1 MALLGRLN
9 KTLFALMG
17 LSLVYSLVLAEP
29 AFKSQ
34 PFVMQCGPA
43 KGTPLARWMALVYG
57 EAFRRLNIPLQIYY
71 LPTLRSSFM
80 AESGLIDGQMYRVY
94 EYGHQFHNQLR
105 VDEPVISIPTAAF
118 VRKDESYSYFGDWSS
133 LAGGDLVVEYVRGIE
148 LNQRRLSN
156 LIAPENLSSVSYSR
170 DGLINLKFR
179 NSDVFVHDMIDM
191 YYYLQQDAFRD
202 HIAFAG
208 VLETVN
214 LYPYVHRRHS
224 WLAPQLQDVIV
235 QIKQEGLLREY
246 CLQAFGEG
254 SQPICELAQ
263 PHGQD

>member
-1 MALLGRLN
+1 MAQLGRLN
-9 KTLFALMG
+9 KTLFALAG
-17 LSLVYSLVLAEP
+17 LLLVHSLVLAEP

-80 AESGLIDGQMYRVY
+80 AESGLIDGQMYRVN
-94 EYGHQFHNQLR
+94 EYGRQFHNQLR

-118 VRKDESYSYFGDWSS
+118 VRKGESYSHFADWNS
-133 LAGGDLVVEYVRGIE
+133 LAGRNLVVQYVRGVVMAK
-148 LNQRRLSN
+148 RRLDG
-156 LIAPENLSSVSYSR
+156 LISPEYLSDVSYSL
-170 DGLINLKFR
+170 DGLVNLKHQ
-179 NSDVFVHDMIDM
+179 NSDVFVHSIIDM
-191 YYYLQQDAFRD
+191 YHYLQKDDFHD
-202 HIAFAG
+202 EIVMAG
-208 VLETVN
+208 VLERVE
-214 LYPYVHRRHS
+214 LYPYVHRSHG
-224 WLAPQLQDVIV
+224 WLAPQLAEKLLE
-235 QIKQEGLLREY
+235 IKQEGLLMEY

-254 SQPICELAQ
+254 SQAICELAQ